1 MNIAIVGLG
10 LIGGSIGLAAR
21 ARGDQVA
28 AFDNDPDG
36 GSRRPGGGCGDL
48 DGRLAGRG
56 RLDR

>member
-21 ARGDQVA
+21 ARGDEVV
-28 AFDNDPDG
+28 AFDNDPDAG
-36 GSRRPGGGCGDL
+36 RAGLRGGCCDL